1 MTSNFSEFDCTL
13 RDGRVVHLRAMG
25 PADEAELAQAFDR
38 LGPDARYLRFMRV
51 VKAPNMENLRK
62 VLASLPET
70 GFGLVATAPAA
81 DGHDIV
87 GSAIYIVGKDRSVC
101 EFATTVAGGSAG
113 AGLGRAIMT
122 ALIAEA
128 KRRGLAEMEGFVLAE
143 NKPMLRLAA
152 RLGFAV
158 APDPDD
164 NAIRLCRLR
173 LAGS

>member
-101 EFATTVAGGSAG
+101 EFATTVAGGYAG

-128 KRRGLAEMEGFVLAE
+128 KRRGLAE